1 MAVYTRLEPPEVAGF
16 VAAFGGG
23 AMSAFEA
30 IPQGIENTNYRVD
43 AAGGRFVL
51 TVFERETAAEV
62 RETLELASALA
73 DRGAPCPRP
82 CRGPHGVLGAL
93 GGKPAALIPFVEG
106 EIVWAPGAAHLESLG
121 RALGRFHRAGEGVAF
136 RRDGPHRARVLA
148 PLARSIGA
156 RLADT
161 DPGLAALLVEEAAWQ
176 EGVPEAELPAG
187 VVHADLFRDNVLFE
201 PGGTAV
207 RAFLDLQLA
216 GTGPWLYDLA
226 VVLLDAG
233 WGARGVVEERA
244 RAVLA
249 GYRAERPLAEQ
260 EVALLP
266 AYLRRAALRFWC
278 LRLQRFRLDPWPMAA
293 GAVKDPGE
301 VEARL
306 RVLRGEAP

>member
-62 RETLELASALA
+62 RETLELAGALA

-82 CRGPHGVLGAL
+82 CRGPHGVLGTL
-93 GGKPAALIPFVEG
+93 GGKPAALVPFVEG
-106 EIVWAPGAAHLESLG
+106 EIVWAPDAAHLESLG
-121 RALGRFHRAGEGVAF
+121 RALGRFHRAGEGVTF